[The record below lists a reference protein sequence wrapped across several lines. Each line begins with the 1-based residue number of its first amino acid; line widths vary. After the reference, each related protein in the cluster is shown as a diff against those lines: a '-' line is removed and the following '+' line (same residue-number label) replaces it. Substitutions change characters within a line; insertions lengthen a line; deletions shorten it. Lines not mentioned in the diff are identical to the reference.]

1 MLHMNFMNKRGF
13 LTYNVACGKNC
24 LNEGFLALW
33 YFLTSRFSLFF
44 LEPEKLATY
53 KMKV

>member
-1 MLHMNFMNKRGF
+1 MLDINFLNKGDF
-13 LTYNVACGKNC
+13 LTYNVASSKNG

-33 YFLTSRFSLFF
+33 YFLTSKFSLSFS
-44 LEPEKLATY
+44 EPGKLVTY